1 MTDANTFNYK
11 FALEKTDGA
20 EVKPGFI
27 KGIATT
33 PKLDTYDDIIAVGA
47 FEASIKD
54 RGVSGPRAV
63 KMLAQHDTRNVIGNW
78 LMLKYEGEK
87 LMCEGQ
93 IDVENTKGAEYYSH
107 VKKDQIGS
115 LSVGF
120 TTQTRQYD
128 EETNVRTIIKGD
140 LREIS
145 LVTFPAN
152 EDAVITQVKSAGVKK
167 LSEIE
172 KLVVAECGL
181 SRRQSQKLI
190 QVVRSSGLLASA
202 ADDPAPSAVTIP
214 KIETR
219 AEATSALNQFMEE
232 MKREKA
238 LREIRALTA
247 SLRA

>member
-1 MTDANTFNYK
+1 MATLRDGVFNYK
-11 FALEKTDGA
+11 FMIEKDVA

-54 RGVSGPRAV
+54 RGVTGPRGI
-63 KMLAQHDTRNVIGNW
+63 KMLAQHDSRKVIGNW
-78 LMLKYEGEK
+78 LSLKYDGDK
-87 LMCEGQ
+87 LMAEGQ
-93 IDVENTKGAEYYSH
+93 IDLENEKGQEYYGH

-120 TTQTRQYD
+120 TTQTRQFD
-128 EETNVRTIIKGD
+128 EETYVRTIIKGD

-152 EDAVITQVKSAGVKK
+152 EDAVITQVKSDEVMRM
-167 LSEIE
+167 SEIE
-172 KLVVAECGL
+172 KLVMQECGL
-181 SRRQSQKLI
+181 SRRQSQALVR
-190 QVVRSSGLLASA
+190 VVRASGLLTSA
-202 ADDPAPSAVTIP
+202 AADPAPAAVTLP
-214 KIETR
+214 TR
-219 AEATSALNQFMEE
+219 EAATKALNQFAEE
-232 MKREKA
+232 MRQERA
-238 LREIRALTA
+238 LAEIRSLAS

>member
-1 MTDANTFNYK
+1 MTEALGGVFNYK
-11 FALEKTDGA
+11 FAIEKTDGT
-20 EVKPGFI
+20 ETKPGFI

-54 RGVSGPRAV
+54 RGVTGPRAV
-63 KMLAQHDTRNVIGNW
+63 KMLAQHDTRAIIGNW
-78 LMLKYEGEK
+78 LSLRYQGDQ
-87 LMCEGQ
+87 LLCEGQ
-93 IDVENTKGAEYYSH
+93 IDLENHKGVEYYGH

-128 EETNVRTIIKGD
+128 EETYVRTIIKGD

-152 EDAVITQVKSAGVKK
+152 EDAVITQVKSAGAKK

-172 KLVVAECGL
+172 KLVVQECGL

-202 ADDPAPSAVTIP
+202 GDDPAPSPVTILV
-214 KIETR
+214 TR
-219 AEATSALNQFMEE
+219 KEASTALNELMEQ

-238 LREIRALTA
+238 LREIRSLAEAL
-247 SLRA
+247 RR

>member
-1 MTDANTFNYK
+1 MTEALGGVFNYK
-11 FALEKTDGA
+11 FAIDKA
-20 EVKPGFI
+20 EAETKPGFI

-33 PKLDTYDDIIAVGA
+33 PKLDSYDDIIAAGA

-54 RGVSGPRAV
+54 RGVTGPRAV
-63 KMLAQHDTRNVIGNW
+63 KMLAQHDTRAVIGNW
-78 LMLKYEGEK
+78 ISLRYDGDK

-93 IDVENTKGAEYYSH
+93 IDLENTKGQEYYGH

-120 TTQTRQYD
+120 TTQVRQYD
-128 EETNVRTIIKGD
+128 EEYYVRTIIKGD

-152 EDAVITQVKSAGVKK
+152 EEAVITQVKSAEVMK
-167 LSEIE
+167 LSAIE
-172 KLVVAECGL
+172 KLVVQDCGL

-190 QVVRSSGLLASA
+190 QVVRSSGLLTSA
-202 ADDPAPSAVTIP
+202 PADPAPAGVTIP
-214 KIETR
+214 ETR
-219 AEATSALNQFMEE
+219 AAATTALNELMES

-238 LREIRALTA
+238 LREIRQLADA
-247 SLRA
+247 FRQ

>member
-1 MTDANTFNYK
+1 MSTHSLFNYK
-11 FALEKTDGA
+11 FAIDKSEA
-20 EVKPGFI
+20 ETKPGFI

-47 FEASIKD
+47 FEQSIKD
-54 RGVSGPRAV
+54 RGVTGPRAV
-63 KMLAQHDTRNVIGNW
+63 KMLAQHDTRAVIGNW
-78 LMLKYEGEK
+78 LSLRYDGDK
-87 LMCEGQ
+87 LLCEGQ
-93 IDVENTKGAEYYSH
+93 IDLENAKGQEYYGH

-128 EETNVRTIIKGD
+128 EETYVRTIIKGD

-152 EDAVITQVKSAGVKK
+152 EDAVITQVKSDGQMK
-167 LSEIE
+167 LSQIE
-172 KLVVAECGL
+172 KLVVQECGL

-214 KIETR
+214 KVETR
-219 AEATSALNQFMEE
+219 AGASAALNELMESV
-232 MKREKA
+232 KRENA
-238 LREIRALTA
+238 LREIRSLA
-247 SLRA
+247 SAFRQ